1 MSKST
6 LTEEEK
12 RLADYFK
19 ETTRIPFDSLP
30 TVLINGIATLE
41 KDTNLKARAI
51 FENIPI
57 FTIPNYVRGTNKKV
71 KIPYPGVPYT
81 VLAAKHGNEI
91 RGIVKNLNDLKKK
104 TGNKGRFPNQ
114 VTLDIALSDKVVN
127 VMMFSNSMKITGCT
141 NSRHLVDTF
150 VFIKALLSMMERKGI
165 NVWDK
170 SIILSKLDI
179 AMENIVFDLG
189 FGIRKDVLIKKADME
204 GIASPAEDEAAT
216 IIYPMG
222 FEKAKGGER
231 YFNFRT
237 LHTGKVVFSGNNR
250 QAMKP
255 VYDKFMDFIE
265 KYETDIRFC

>member
-104 TGNKGRFPNQ
+104 TGNK
-114 VTLDIALSDKVVN
+114 L
-127 VMMFSNSMKITGCT
+127 
-141 NSRHLVDTF
+141 
-150 VFIKALLSMMERKGI
+150 
-165 NVWDK
+165 
-170 SIILSKLDI
+170 
-179 AMENIVFDLG
+179 
-189 FGIRKDVLIKKADME
+189 
-204 GIASPAEDEAAT
+204 
-216 IIYPMG
+216 
-222 FEKAKGGER
+222 
-231 YFNFRT
+231 
-237 LHTGKVVFSGNNR
+237 
-250 QAMKP
+250 
-255 VYDKFMDFIE
+255 
-265 KYETDIRFC
+265 